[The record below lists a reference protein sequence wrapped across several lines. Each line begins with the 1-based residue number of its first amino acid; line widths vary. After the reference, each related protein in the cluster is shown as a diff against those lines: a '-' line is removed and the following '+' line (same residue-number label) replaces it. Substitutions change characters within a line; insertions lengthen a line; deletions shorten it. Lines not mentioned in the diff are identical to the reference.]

1 MAPTPK
7 THKSVIDVMVI
18 ATPACA
24 IVSPIR
30 ISIGLSLNVGSFSSM
45 FDKHWT
51 ITNISSI
58 PIPNSNGKNNLRIDL
73 LGSFAFRS
81 SYLASEME

>member
-7 THKSVIDVMVI
+7 TTKSVIDVMVI
-18 ATPACA
+18 ATPACF
-24 IVSPIR
+24 IVSPMR

-51 ITNISSI
+51 MTNISSI
-58 PIPNSNGKNNLRIDL
+58 PIPDSNGKNELRIDL
-73 LGSFAFRS
+73 LGSFTFRS
-81 SYLASEME
+81 SYPASETE